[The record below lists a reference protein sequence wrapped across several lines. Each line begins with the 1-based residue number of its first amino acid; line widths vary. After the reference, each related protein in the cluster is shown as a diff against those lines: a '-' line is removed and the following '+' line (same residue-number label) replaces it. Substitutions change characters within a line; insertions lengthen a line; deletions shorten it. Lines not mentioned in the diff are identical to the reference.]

1 MNMGRWDRRRS
12 TPQYFPSKRLC
23 DNGFHLAKPFFIVFL
38 RNFLTINQL
47 KDMTSREIR
56 KAFLDFFASKQHK
69 IVPSAPLVLKND
81 PTLMFTNSG
90 MVQFKDYF
98 LGNGTPPA
106 VRIADTQKCLRV
118 SGKHNDLE
126 DVGFDGTHH
135 TMFEMLGNWSFG
147 DYFKAEAIDW
157 SWELLHTVLGLPA
170 DRLYATVFGGDE
182 KEGLASD
189 EEARN
194 YWRKYL
200 PDNQILDGNKK
211 DNFWEMGAQGPCGP
225 CSEIHFDFRS
235 DEERAKV
242 PGEKLVNMDD
252 PSVVEIWNNVFMQ
265 FERKADG
272 SLVVLPAQHVDT
284 GMGFE
289 RLCMILQGKKYTYD
303 TDIFTPFIQ
312 LVEKESGKT
321 YTGSY
326 ERTAKTDVAM
336 RVIVDHI
343 RAVAFTIADG
353 QLPSSNGAGYVIR
366 RILRRAVRYYYSFLD
381 VKEPLLNKLIP
392 LLASEFSDVF
402 PELKAQQDFVQ
413 KVILEEE
420 RSFLRTLENGLKIL
434 ETNFNPDI
442 KGWRLK
448 DYCDNINIRVDWER
462 LIYNNSLVIK
472 ILPFNLLVTDLE
484 SFGSINEYL
493 NHDPNFLSGGKRL
506 IDYDDIINQ
515 NIVALN
521 NFIPKLVTGE
531 AAFDLYDR
539 SGFPIDLTELIA
551 REREYSVDSQRF
563 EKLLQEQ
570 KQRSK
575 RDAEKQ
581 VGDWV
586 IVEDDLYI
594 DENGAFAKGVRFV
607 GYDQLKVEDAKV
619 LKYRAVTD
627 KKGLQYQIVL
637 NRTPFYAESGGQVG
651 DTGAMYFDGER
662 IAVLDTKKENDLIIH
677 IVNELPENIYDPNV
691 RAEVDKTKRQAIS
704 QNHTGV
710 HLMHAALHAVLG
722 KHAVQKGQNVDDKRL
737 RFDFSH
743 FQGVS
748 KEELAQ
754 IEDIVND
761 KICENIALHEV
772 RNMPIED
779 ARKTGAMMLFGE
791 KYGET
796 VRVITFDKDFSQEL
810 CGGTHVQA
818 TGEIGLFKIVAESAV
833 AAGVRRIE
841 ALTARTAREYVKSE
855 IAELDK
861 IRDIFKNPKETAKK
875 VDALLDENKAQRKQI
890 ETMHIEQA
898 TALQKELRSAF
909 QNTEGVNILIKQI
922 ALSDVNAVKTLATN
936 LEKEIGNAVI
946 VFGSINSD
954 KPQLTICISPELA
967 KAKNWNAGAIVREMA
982 KEIKGG
988 GGGSAVFATAGGTDT
1003 EGLVVALEKAKGL
1016 FN

>member
-1 MNMGRWDRRRS
+1 
-12 TPQYFPSKRLC
+12 
-23 DNGFHLAKPFFIVFL
+23 
-38 RNFLTINQL
+38 
-47 KDMTSREIR
+47 MTSHEIR

-98 LGNGTPPA
+98 LGNGTPPS

-135 TMFEMLGNWSFG
+135 TLFEMLGNWSFG
-147 DYFKAEAIDW
+147 DYFKKEAIAW
-157 SWELLHTVLGLPA
+157 SWELLHDKLGLPA

-194 YWRKYL
+194 FWRQYL
-200 PDNQILDGNKK
+200 PDNQILDGSKK

-235 DEERAKV
+235 DEERKKIA
-242 PGEKLVNMDD
+242 GEKLVNQDD

-289 RLCMILQGKKYTYD
+289 RLCMVLQGKKFTYD

-312 LVEKESGKT
+312 LVEQESGKK

-326 ERTAKTDVAM
+326 DRNAKTDVAM

-343 RAVAFTIADG
+343 RAVAFTIGDG

-381 VKEPLLNKLIP
+381 IKEPFLQKLIP
-392 LLASEFSDVF
+392 LLATEFQDVF

-420 RSFLRTLENGLKIL
+420 RSFLRTLEMGLKRF
-434 ETNFNPDI
+434 ETLNTEGGI
-442 KGWRLK
+442 VKG
-448 DYCDNINIRVDWER
+448 
-462 LIYNNSLVIK
+462 
-472 ILPFNLLVTDLE
+472 
-484 SFGSINEYL
+484 
-493 NHDPNFLSGGKRL
+493 
-506 IDYDDIINQ
+506 
-515 NIVALN
+515 A
-521 NFIPKLVTGE
+521 E
-531 AAFDLYDR
+531 AFEMFDTY
-539 SGFPIDLTELIA
+539 GFPIDLTELIA
-551 REREYSVDSQRF
+551 NEKGLSVDTPGF
-563 EKLLQEQ
+563 DAALLEQ

-575 RDAEKQ
+575 KDAEKQ

-586 IVEDDLYI
+586 TII
-594 DENGAFAKGVRFV
+594 DEAGVEFV
-607 GYDQLKVEDAKV
+607 GYDQLKVENAKV

-651 DTGAMYFDGER
+651 DTGAMYFDGEK

-677 IVNELPENIYDPNV
+677 IVNDLPENILDPRV
-691 RAEVDKTKRQAIS
+691 RAQVDKESRQAIS
-704 QNHTGV
+704 QNHTAV

-722 KHAVQKGQNVDDKRL
+722 KHAVQKGQNVDSSRL

-748 KEELAQ
+748 KEELTQ
-754 IEDIVND
+754 IETIVNQ
-761 KICENIALHEV
+761 KIRENIALHEV

-810 CGGTHVQA
+810 CGGTHVKA
-818 TGEIGLFKIVAESAV
+818 TGEIGLFKIIAESAV

-841 ALTARTAREYVKSE
+841 AVTADGAEAFMNSE
-855 IAELDK
+855 KEELDK

-875 VDALLDENKAQRKQI
+875 VDALMDENKALRKQI
-890 ETMHIEQA
+890 EGMFIEQA
-898 TALQKELRSAF
+898 ASLQKVLRSEF
-909 QNTEGVNILIKQI
+909 QYTGQYNLLIKQI
-922 ALSDVNAVKTLATN
+922 SLGDNNAVKTLATN
-936 LEKEIGNAVI
+936 LEKEVGNAVI
-946 VFGSINSD
+946 VFGTVSNE
-954 KPQLTICISPELA
+954 KPQLTICISPDLA
-967 KAKNWNAGAIVREMA
+967 KAKNWNAGVMVKELA
-982 KEIKGG
+982 KDIKGG
-988 GGGSAVFATAGGTDT
+988 GGGQPTFATAGGTDT
-1003 EGLVVALEKAKGL
+1003 EGLAGALARAKSL
-1016 FN
+1016 LN

>member
-1 MNMGRWDRRRS
+1 
-12 TPQYFPSKRLC
+12 
-23 DNGFHLAKPFFIVFL
+23 
-38 RNFLTINQL
+38 
-47 KDMTSREIR
+47 MTSREIR
-56 KAFLDFFASKQHK
+56 QSFLDFFKSKQHK

-98 LGNGTPPA
+98 LGNGTPPS

-147 DYFKAEAIDW
+147 DYFKKEAIEW
-157 SWELLHTVLGLPA
+157 SWEFLTGTLGLPK

-194 YWRKYL
+194 YWRQFL
-200 PDNQILDGNKK
+200 PDNHILDGNKK

-235 DEERAKV
+235 DDERAKV
-242 PGEKLVNMDD
+242 PGETLVNMDD

-265 FERKADG
+265 FERKADA

-289 RLCMILQGKKYTYD
+289 RLCMVMQGKKYTYD

-402 PELKAQQDFVQ
+402 PELKAQETFVQ

-420 RSFLRTLENGLKIL
+420 RSFLRTLENGLKRFESL
-434 ETNFNPDI
+434 
-442 KGWRLK
+442 
-448 DYCDNINIRVDWER
+448 
-462 LIYNNSLVIK
+462 LIENSV
-472 ILPFNLLVTDLE
+472 VV
-484 SFGSINEYL
+484 GS
-493 NHDPNFLSGGKRL
+493 
-506 IDYDDIINQ
+506 
-515 NIVALN
+515 
-521 NFIPKLVTGE
+521 E
-531 AAFDLYDR
+531 AFELFDTY
-539 SGFPIDLTELIA
+539 GFPVDLTELIA
-551 REREYSVDSQRF
+551 RERGLSVDTEGF
-563 EKLLQEQ
+563 EKCLQEQ

-586 IVEDDLYI
+586 TVI
-594 DENGAFAKGVRFV
+594 DEAGVEFV
-607 GYDQLKVEDAKV
+607 GYDQLKVENAKV

-651 DTGAMYFDGER
+651 DTGAMYFDGEK
-662 IAVLDTKKENDLIIH
+662 IAVLDTKKENDLVIH
-677 IVNELPENIYDPNV
+677 IVDSLPENIRDPRV
-691 RAEVDKTKRQAIS
+691 RAQVDGAKRQAIS

-710 HLMHAALHAVLG
+710 HLMHAALHEVLG

-743 FQGVS
+743 FQAAT

-754 IEDIVND
+754 IEHIVNQ
-761 KICENIALHEV
+761 KIRENIALEEV

-796 VRVITFDKDFSQEL
+796 VRVITFDENFSREL

-818 TGEIGLFKIVAESAV
+818 TGEIGLFKIVSESAV

-841 ALTARTAREYVKSE
+841 AVTGDGAEAYLNSE
-855 IAELDK
+855 VAELNA
-861 IRDIFKNPKETAKK
+861 IRDIFKNPKNTAQR
-875 VDALLDENKAQRKQI
+875 VADLQDENKALRKQI
-890 ETMHIEQA
+890 EAMYIEQA
-898 TALQKELRSAF
+898 AALQKELRSQFVVIAKDEA
-909 QNTEGVNILIKQI
+909 TAGVNMLIKQI
-922 ALSDVNAVKTLATN
+922 PLSDVNAVKTLATN

-946 VFGSINSD
+946 VFGTINND
-954 KPQLTICISPELA
+954 KPQLTICISPDLA
-967 KAKNWNAGAIVREMA
+967 KTKGWNAGAMIRELA

-988 GGGSAVFATAGGTDT
+988 GGGQANFATAGGTDT
-1003 EGLVVALEKAKGL
+1003 EGLVKALEKAKGL
-1016 FN
+1016 LN

>member
-1 MNMGRWDRRRS
+1 
-12 TPQYFPSKRLC
+12 
-23 DNGFHLAKPFFIVFL
+23 
-38 RNFLTINQL
+38 
-47 KDMTSREIR
+47 MTSHEIR
-56 KAFLDFFASKQHK
+56 QSFLDFFKSKQHK

-98 LGNGTPPA
+98 LGNGTPPS

-147 DYFKAEAIDW
+147 DYFKKEAIEW
-157 SWELLHTVLGLPA
+157 SWELLHDKLGLPA
-170 DRLYATVFGGDE
+170 DRLYATVFGGDAQ
-182 KEGLASD
+182 EGLASD

-194 YWRKYL
+194 YWRQYL

-242 PGEKLVNMDD
+242 PGEKLVNQDD

-289 RLCMILQGKKYTYD
+289 RLCMVLQGKKYTYD

-312 LVEKESGKT
+312 LVEKESGIK

-326 ERTAKTDVAM
+326 DRNAKTDVAM

-353 QLPSSNGAGYVIR
+353 QLPASGGAGYVIR
-366 RILRRAVRYYYSFLD
+366 RILRRAVRYYYSFLNI
-381 VKEPLLNKLIP
+381 KEPFLQKLIP
-392 LLASEFSDVF
+392 LLATEFQDVF

-420 RSFLRTLENGLKIL
+420 RSFLRTLELGLKRFDSL
-434 ETNFNPDI
+434 NTEGGVV
-442 KGWRLK
+442 KGS
-448 DYCDNINIRVDWER
+448 E
-462 LIYNNSLVIK
+462 
-472 ILPFNLLVTDLE
+472 
-484 SFGSINEYL
+484 
-493 NHDPNFLSGGKRL
+493 
-506 IDYDDIINQ
+506 
-515 NIVALN
+515 
-521 NFIPKLVTGE
+521 
-531 AAFDLYDR
+531 AFDMFDTY
-539 SGFPIDLTELIA
+539 GFPIDLTALLA
-551 REREYSVDSQRF
+551 GERGLSVDTEGF
-563 EKLLQEQ
+563 EVALKEQ

-575 RDAEKQ
+575 KDAEKQ

-586 IVEDDLYI
+586 TVI
-594 DENGAFAKGVRFV
+594 DEAGVEFV
-607 GYDQLKVEDAKV
+607 GYDQLRVENAKV

-637 NRTPFYAESGGQVG
+637 NRTSFYAESGGQVG
-651 DTGAMYFDGER
+651 DTGAMYFDGEK

-677 IVNELPENIYDPNV
+677 IVNDLPENINDPRV
-691 RAEVDKTKRQAIS
+691 RAEVDKDSRQAIS
-704 QNHTGV
+704 QNHSAT
-710 HLMHAALHAVLG
+710 HLMHAALHSILG

-754 IEDIVND
+754 IEKLVNQ
-761 KICENIALHEV
+761 KIRENIALEEV

-796 VRVITFDKDFSQEL
+796 VRVITFDKDFSREL

-841 ALTARTAREYVKSE
+841 AVTADGAEAYMNEAFSE
-855 IAELDK
+855 LNRIQDY
-861 IRDIFKNPKETAKK
+861 FKNPKNIADKTIAQGDEIK
-875 VDALLDENKAQRKQI
+875 ALRKQI
-890 ETMHIEQA
+890 EAMHMEQA
-898 TALQKELRSAF
+898 TALQKDLRSQF
-909 QNTEGVNILIKQI
+909 VDNQGFKLLIKQI
-922 ALSDVNAVKTLATN
+922 VLSDSNAIKTLATN
-936 LEKEIGNAVI
+936 LEKEVGNAVI
-946 VFGSINSD
+946 VFGTISND
-954 KPQLTICISPELA
+954 KPQLTICISPDLA
-967 KAKNWNAGAIVREMA
+967 KAKNWNAGAMV
-982 KEIKGG
+982 KELGKDIKGG
-988 GGGSAVFATAGGTDT
+988 GGGQATFATAGGVDT
-1003 EGLVVALEKAKGL
+1003 EGLGRALGRAKEL
-1016 FN
+1016 LN

>member
-1 MNMGRWDRRRS
+1 
-12 TPQYFPSKRLC
+12 
-23 DNGFHLAKPFFIVFL
+23 
-38 RNFLTINQL
+38 
-47 KDMTSREIR
+47 MTSHEIR
-56 KAFLDFFASKQHK
+56 QSFLDFFKSKQHK

-98 LGNGTPPA
+98 LGNGTPPS

-147 DYFKAEAIDW
+147 DYFKKDAIAW
-157 SWELLHTVLGLPA
+157 SWEFLTVTLALPK

-194 YWRKYL
+194 FWRQFL
-200 PDNQILDGNKK
+200 PDNQILDGSKK

-225 CSEIHFDFRS
+225 CSEIHFDFRPDS
-235 DEERAKV
+235 ERALV
-242 PGEKLVNMDD
+242 AGETLVNQDD

-272 SLVVLPAQHVDT
+272 SLHVLPAQHVDT

-289 RLCMILQGKKYTYD
+289 RLCMVIQNKKFTYD
-303 TDIFTPFIQ
+303 TDIFTPFIRV
-312 LVEKESGKT
+312 VEKQSGIK

-326 ERTAKTDVAM
+326 DRNAKTDVAM

-353 QLPSSNGAGYVIR
+353 QLPASGGAGYVIR
-366 RILRRAVRYYYSFLD
+366 RILRRAVRYAYSFLNL
-381 VKEPLLNKLIP
+381 KEPFFNKLVPI
-392 LLASEFSDVF
+392 LATEFENVF
-402 PELKAQQDFVQ
+402 PELKAQEAFVQ
-413 KVILEEE
+413 NVILQEEI
-420 RSFLRTLENGLKIL
+420 SFLRTLELGLKRFETL
-434 ETNFNPDI
+434 ETTHGSV
-442 KGWRLK
+442 KGS
-448 DYCDNINIRVDWER
+448 D
-462 LIYNNSLVIK
+462 
-472 ILPFNLLVTDLE
+472 
-484 SFGSINEYL
+484 
-493 NHDPNFLSGGKRL
+493 
-506 IDYDDIINQ
+506 
-515 NIVALN
+515 
-521 NFIPKLVTGE
+521 
-531 AAFDLYDR
+531 AFEMFDTY
-539 SGFPIDLTELIA
+539 GFPIDLTELLA
-551 REREYSVDSQRF
+551 SERGLKVDTDGF
-563 EKLLQEQ
+563 ETALQAQ

-586 IVEDDLYI
+586 ALI
-594 DENGAFAKGVRFV
+594 DEAGVAFV
-607 GYDQLKVEDAKV
+607 GYDQLKVENAKV

-651 DTGAMYFDGER
+651 DTGALYFDGEK

-677 IVNELPENIYDPNV
+677 IVENLPENISDDRV
-691 RAEVDKTKRQAIS
+691 RAQVDVESRQAIS
-704 QNHTGV
+704 QNHTAV
-710 HLMHAALHAVLG
+710 HLMHAALHQVLG
-722 KHAVQKGQNVDDKRL
+722 KHAVQKGQSVDANRL

-743 FQGVS
+743 FQAVS
-748 KEELAQ
+748 KAELAT
-754 IEDIVND
+754 IEKIVNQ
-761 KICENIALHEV
+761 KIRENIALGEV

-796 VRVITFDKDFSQEL
+796 VRVITFDKNFSQEL
-810 CGGTHVQA
+810 CGGTHVPA
-818 TGEIGLFKIVAESAV
+818 TGEIGQFKIVAESAV
-833 AAGVRRIE
+833 AAGVRRLE
-841 ALTARTAREYVKSE
+841 AVTAEAAEAYMNTEMAELTA
-855 IAELDK
+855 

-875 VDALLDENKAQRKQI
+875 VEGVFEENKALRKQI
-890 ETMHIEQA
+890 ESMYLEQA
-898 TALQKELRSAF
+898 AVLQKTLRTAF
-909 QNTEGVNILIKQI
+909 VLTDGINILVQQI
-922 ALSDVNAVKTLATN
+922 ALGDNNALKNLATN

-946 VFGSINSD
+946 VFGSVANE
-954 KPQLTICISPELA
+954 KPQITVCISPEITKSKGL
-967 KAKNWNAGAIVREMA
+967 NAGNMIRELA

-988 GGGSAVFATAGGTDT
+988 GGGQPNFATAGGTDLA
-1003 EGLVVALEKAKGL
+1003 GLSTALEAAKKML
-1016 FN
+1016 NTL

>member
-1 MNMGRWDRRRS
+1 
-12 TPQYFPSKRLC
+12 
-23 DNGFHLAKPFFIVFL
+23 
-38 RNFLTINQL
+38 
-47 KDMTSREIR
+47 MTSHEIR
-56 KAFLDFFASKQHK
+56 QSFLDFFKSKQHK

-98 LGNGTPPA
+98 LGNGTPPS

-147 DYFKAEAIDW
+147 DYFKKEAIEW
-157 SWELLHTVLGLPA
+157 SWELLHDKLGLPA
-170 DRLYATVFGGDE
+170 DRLYATVFGGDAQ
-182 KEGLASD
+182 EGLASD

-194 YWRKYL
+194 YWRQYL

-242 PGEKLVNMDD
+242 PGEKLVNQDD

-289 RLCMILQGKKYTYD
+289 RLCMVLQGKKYTYD

-312 LVEKESGKT
+312 LVEKESGIK

-326 ERTAKTDVAM
+326 DRNAKTDVAM

-353 QLPSSNGAGYVIR
+353 QLPASGGAGYVIR
-366 RILRRAVRYYYSFLD
+366 RILRRAVRYYYSFLNI
-381 VKEPLLNKLIP
+381 KEPFLQKLIP
-392 LLASEFSDVF
+392 LLATEFQDVF

-420 RSFLRTLENGLKIL
+420 RSFLRTLELGLKR
-434 ETNFNPDI
+434 FD
-442 KGWRLK
+442 
-448 DYCDNINIRVDWER
+448 
-462 LIYNNSLVIK
+462 
-472 ILPFNLLVTDLE
+472 
-484 SFGSINEYL
+484 
-493 NHDPNFLSGGKRL
+493 
-506 IDYDDIINQ
+506 
-515 NIVALN
+515 ALN
-521 NFIPKLVTGE
+521 FEKGFVKGSD
-531 AAFDLYDR
+531 AFEMFDTF
-539 SGFPIDLTELIA
+539 GFPIDLTELIA
-551 REREYSVDSQRF
+551 F
-563 EKLLQEQ
+563 EKGIRVDVAEFNVALLEQ

-575 RDAEKQ
+575 KDAEKQ

-586 IVEDDLYI
+586 TVI
-594 DENGAFAKGVRFV
+594 DEAGVEFV
-607 GYDQLKVEDAKV
+607 GYDQLKVENAKV

-651 DTGAMYFDGER
+651 DTGAMYFDGEK

-677 IVNELPENIYDPNV
+677 IVNDLPENINDPRV
-691 RAEVDKTKRQAIS
+691 RAEVNRGSRQAIS
-704 QNHTGV
+704 QNHSAT
-710 HLMHAALHAVLG
+710 HLMHAALHSILG

-748 KEELAQ
+748 KEELGQ
-754 IEDIVND
+754 IEKLVNQ
-761 KICENIALHEV
+761 KIRENIDLDE
-772 RNMPIED
+772 RNMPIEE

-796 VRVITFDKDFSQEL
+796 VRVITFDKDFSREL

-841 ALTARTAREYVKSE
+841 AVTADGAEAYMNEAFSE
-855 IAELDK
+855 LNRIQDY
-861 IRDIFKNPKETAKK
+861 FKNPKNIADKTIAQG
-875 VDALLDENKAQRKQI
+875 DENKALRKQI
-890 ETMHIEQA
+890 EAMHMEQA
-898 TALQKELRSAF
+898 TALQKELRSQF
-909 QNTEGVNILIKQI
+909 VDNQGFKLLVKQI
-922 ALSDVNAVKTLATN
+922 VLSDSNAIKTLATN

-946 VFGSINSD
+946 VFGTISND
-954 KPQLTICISPELA
+954 KPQLTICISPDLA
-967 KAKNWNAGAIVREMA
+967 KAKNWNAGVMV
-982 KEIKGG
+982 KELGKDIKGG
-988 GGGSAVFATAGGTDT
+988 GGGQATFATAGGVDT
-1003 EGLVVALEKAKGL
+1003 EGLVKALGRAKEL
-1016 FN
+1016 LN

>member
-1 MNMGRWDRRRS
+1 
-12 TPQYFPSKRLC
+12 
-23 DNGFHLAKPFFIVFL
+23 
-38 RNFLTINQL
+38 
-47 KDMTSREIR
+47 MTSHEIR

-98 LGNGTPPA
+98 LGNGTPPS

-135 TMFEMLGNWSFG
+135 TLFEMLGNWSFG
-147 DYFKAEAIDW
+147 DYFKKEAIAW
-157 SWELLHTVLGLPA
+157 SWELLHDKLGLPA

-194 YWRKYL
+194 FWRQYL
-200 PDNQILDGNKK
+200 PDNQILDGSKK

-242 PGEKLVNMDD
+242 AGEKLVNQDD

-289 RLCMILQGKKYTYD
+289 RLCMVLQGKKFTYD

-312 LVEKESGKT
+312 LVEQESGKK

-326 ERTAKTDVAM
+326 DRNAKSDVAM

-343 RAVAFTIADG
+343 RAVAFTIGDG

-381 VKEPLLNKLIP
+381 IKEPFLQKLIP
-392 LLASEFSDVF
+392 LLATEFQDVF

-420 RSFLRTLENGLKIL
+420 RSFLRTLELGLKRF
-434 ETNFNPDI
+434 ETLNI
-442 KGWRLK
+442 EGGIVKG
-448 DYCDNINIRVDWER
+448 
-462 LIYNNSLVIK
+462 S
-472 ILPFNLLVTDLE
+472 
-484 SFGSINEYL
+484 
-493 NHDPNFLSGGKRL
+493 
-506 IDYDDIINQ
+506 
-515 NIVALN
+515 
-521 NFIPKLVTGE
+521 E
-531 AAFDLYDR
+531 AFEMFDTY
-539 SGFPIDLTELIA
+539 GFPIDLTELIA
-551 REREYSVDSQRF
+551 SEKGLSVDTAGF
-563 EKLLQEQ
+563 DAALLEQ

-575 RDAEKQ
+575 KDAEKQ

-586 IVEDDLYI
+586 TVI
-594 DENGAFAKGVRFV
+594 DEAGVEFV
-607 GYDQLKVEDAKV
+607 GYDQLKVENAKV

-651 DTGAMYFDGER
+651 DTGAMYFDGEK

-677 IVNELPENIYDPNV
+677 IVNDLPENILDPRV
-691 RAEVDKTKRQAIS
+691 RAQVDKESRQAIS
-704 QNHTGV
+704 QNHTAV

-722 KHAVQKGQNVDDKRL
+722 KHAVQKGQNVDSSRL

-748 KEELAQ
+748 KEELTQ
-754 IEDIVND
+754 IETIVNQ
-761 KICENIALHEV
+761 KIRENIALHEV

-796 VRVITFDKDFSQEL
+796 VRVITFDKNFSQEL

-818 TGEIGLFKIVAESAV
+818 TGEIGLFKIIAESAV

-841 ALTARTAREYVKSE
+841 AVTADGAEAFMNSE
-855 IAELDK
+855 KEELDK

-875 VDALLDENKAQRKQI
+875 VDALMDENKALRKQI
-890 ETMHIEQA
+890 EGMFIEQA
-898 TALQKELRSAF
+898 ASMQKDLRSQFVVIA
-909 QNTEGVNILIKQI
+909 NGSAANDGVKLLIKQI
-922 ALSDVNAVKTLATN
+922 GLSDNNAVKTLATN
-936 LEKEIGNAVI
+936 LEKEVGNAVI
-946 VFGSINSD
+946 VFGTISND
-954 KPQLTICISPELA
+954 KPQLTICISPDLA
-967 KAKNWNAGAIVREMA
+967 KAKNWNAGAMVKELA
-982 KEIKGG
+982 KDIKGG
-988 GGGSAVFATAGGTDT
+988 GGGQPTFATAGGVDT
-1003 EGLVVALEKAKGL
+1003 EGLAGALARAKSL
-1016 FN
+1016 LN

>member
-1 MNMGRWDRRRS
+1 
-12 TPQYFPSKRLC
+12 
-23 DNGFHLAKPFFIVFL
+23 
-38 RNFLTINQL
+38 
-47 KDMTSREIR
+47 MTSREIR

-98 LGNGTPPA
+98 LGNGTPPS

-147 DYFKAEAIDW
+147 DYFKEDAINW

-182 KEGLASD
+182 KESLASD
-189 EEARN
+189 EEARG
-194 YWRKYL
+194 YWLKYL
-200 PDNQILDGNKK
+200 PANQILDGNKK

-265 FERKADG
+265 FERKADS

-289 RLCMILQGKKYTYD
+289 RLCMVLQGKKFTYD
-303 TDIFTPFIQ
+303 TDIFTPFIR

-392 LLASEFSDVF
+392 LLSSEFADVF
-402 PELKAQQDFVQ
+402 PELHAQQDFVQ

-420 RSFLRTLENGLKIL
+420 RSFLRTLELGLKRF
-434 ETNFNPDI
+434 ETLNTEGGII
-442 KGWRLK
+442 KG
-448 DYCDNINIRVDWER
+448 
-462 LIYNNSLVIK
+462 S
-472 ILPFNLLVTDLE
+472 
-484 SFGSINEYL
+484 
-493 NHDPNFLSGGKRL
+493 
-506 IDYDDIINQ
+506 DI
-515 NIVALN
+515 
-521 NFIPKLVTGE
+521 FE
-531 AAFDLYDR
+531 MFDTY
-539 SGFPIDLTELIA
+539 GFPDDLTALLANERGLAVDIA
-551 REREYSVDSQRF
+551 GF
-563 EKLLQEQ
+563 KIALAEQ

-586 IVEDDLYI
+586 VVI
-594 DENGAFAKGVRFV
+594 DEAGVEFV
-607 GYDQLKVEDAKV
+607 GYDQLKVENAKV

-651 DTGAMYFDGER
+651 DTGAMYFSPPTPEGGDTEKVM
-662 IAVLDTKKENDLIIH
+662 VLDTKKENDLVIH
-677 IVNELPENIYDPNV
+677 IVNELPENIRDPRV
-691 RAEVDKTKRQAIS
+691 RAQVDKTKRQAIS

-722 KHAVQKGQNVDDKRL
+722 KHAVQKGQSVDDKRL

-743 FQGVS
+743 FQAAT
-748 KEELAQ
+748 KDELAK
-754 IEDIVND
+754 IELMVNQ
-761 KICENIALHEV
+761 KIRENIALDEV

-796 VRVITFDKDFSQEL
+796 VRVITFDKTFSQEL
-810 CGGTHVQA
+810 CGGTHVAA
-818 TGEIGLFKIVAESAV
+818 TGELGYFKIIAESAV
-833 AAGVRRIE
+833 QAGVRRLEAVTGDGAE
-841 ALTARTAREYVKSE
+841 ALINEES
-855 IAELDK
+855 AELTR
-861 IRDIFKNPKETAKK
+861 IRDFFKNPKNTADK
-875 VDALLDENKAQRKQI
+875 VLAQGDEIKALRKQI
-890 ETMHIEQA
+890 EAMHIEQA
-898 TALQKELRSAF
+898 ATLQKSLRSQF
-909 QNTEGVNILIKQI
+909 VDNEGVKVLIQQI
-922 ALSDVNAVKTLATN
+922 NLSDANAIKTLATN

-946 VFGSINSD
+946 VFGSINND
-954 KPQLTICISPELA
+954 KPQLTICISPDLA
-967 KAKNWNAGAIVREMA
+967 KAKNWNAGLMVRELA
-982 KEIKGG
+982 KEMKGG
-988 GGGSAVFATAGGTDT
+988 GGGSVVFATAGGTDT
-1003 EGLVVALEKAKGL
+1003 EGLVRALEKAKGL

>member
-1 MNMGRWDRRRS
+1 
-12 TPQYFPSKRLC
+12 
-23 DNGFHLAKPFFIVFL
+23 
-38 RNFLTINQL
+38 
-47 KDMTSREIR
+47 MTSREIR

-98 LGNGTPPA
+98 LGNGTPPS

-235 DEERAKV
+235 DEERSKV

-289 RLCMILQGKKYTYD
+289 RLCMILQGKHYTYD
-303 TDIFTPFIQ
+303 TDIFTPFIR
-312 LVEKESGKT
+312 LVEKESGKS

-353 QLPSSNGAGYVIR
+353 QLPAANGAGYVIR

-392 LLASEFSDVF
+392 LLSSEFADVF
-402 PELKAQQDFVQ
+402 PELKAQEAFVQ

-420 RSFLRTLENGLKIL
+420 RSFLRTLELGLKRF
-434 ETNFNPDI
+434 ETLDTEGGI
-442 KGWRLK
+442 VKGS
-448 DYCDNINIRVDWER
+448 D
-462 LIYNNSLVIK
+462 
-472 ILPFNLLVTDLE
+472 
-484 SFGSINEYL
+484 
-493 NHDPNFLSGGKRL
+493 
-506 IDYDDIINQ
+506 
-515 NIVALN
+515 
-521 NFIPKLVTGE
+521 
-531 AAFDLYDR
+531 AFEMFDTF
-539 SGFPIDLTELIA
+539 GFPIDLTELLA
-551 REREYSVDSQRF
+551 SERNLTVDTEGF
-563 EKLLQEQ
+563 DKALLEQ

-586 IVEDDLYI
+586 TVI
-594 DENGAFAKGVRFV
+594 DEAGVEFV
-607 GYDQLKVEDAKV
+607 GYDELKVENAKV

-637 NRTPFYAESGGQVG
+637 NKTPFYAESGGQVG
-651 DTGAMYFDGER
+651 DTGAMYFVPPAPEGGDAEK
-662 IAVLDTKKENDLIIH
+662 IVVLDTKKENDLIIH

-691 RAEVDKTKRQAIS
+691 KAEVNKTKRQAIS

-722 KHAVQKGQNVDDKRL
+722 KHAVQKGQNVDVKRL

-743 FQGVS
+743 FQATT
-748 KEELAQ
+748 KDELAQ
-754 IEDIVND
+754 IEHIVNQ
-761 KICENIALHEV
+761 KIRENIALDEV

-796 VRVITFDKDFSQEL
+796 VRVITFDKNFSIEL

-841 ALTARTAREYVKSE
+841 GVTADGAEAYLNSE
-855 IAELDK
+855 VSELNA
-861 IRDIFKNPKETAKK
+861 IRDIFKNPKNTAQR
-875 VDALLDENKAQRKQI
+875 VADLQDDNKALRKQI
-890 ETMHIEQA
+890 EAMHIEQA
-898 TALQKELRSAF
+898 AGLQKDLRAQF
-909 QNTEGVNILIKQI
+909 VDTEGVNILIKQI
-922 ALSDVNAVKTLATN
+922 PLSDVNAVKTLATN

-946 VFGSINSD
+946 VFGTVNND
-954 KPQLTICISPELA
+954 KPQLTICISPDLA
-967 KAKNWNAGAIVREMA
+967 KAKNWNAGAMVKELG

-988 GGGSAVFATAGGTDT
+988 GGGSVVFATAGGVDT
-1003 EGLVVALEKAKGL
+1003 EGLAIALSRVTSLLK
-1016 FN
+1016 